1 MANHGARPGVKRL
14 PLTPKEIAI
23 VQMLSEG
30 FEPRELAKGPS
41 RREKRAMWSRI
52 AQIRLKLDAFTTTQ
66 MVLIA
71 YKNGLIK

>member
-14 PLTPKEIAI
+14 PLTAKEIAI
-23 VQMLSEG
+23 LQMLSEG

-41 RREKRAMWSRI
+41 RREKRALWSRL

-66 MVLIA
+66 ACVIA
-71 YKNGLIK
+71 YKQGLIK